1 MRRTA
6 QRAPEG
12 YDGSPNRRLIK
23 ASAFYARFSM
33 SEKIAII
40 SSASP
45 IIRAMYKEVDV
56 KMLEKQPI
64 NLDHTDV
71 SYGFTELVSEGIVDE
86 SRSDALRV
94 DATDEEIFV

>member
-1 MRRTA
+1 MRRTS

-12 YDGSPNRRLIK
+12 YVFSPNRRLIK
-23 ASAFYARFSM
+23 ASAFYARFTM
-33 SEKIAII
+33 AEKISII
-40 SSASP
+40 ASTNP

-71 SYGFTELVSEGIVDE
+71 SYGFTELVSESIMDE
-86 SRSDALRV
+86 ARSNELRV